1 MKEFYS
7 KKELEK
13 LYGKTYATM
22 LDDSLIPKTDKVY
35 HNYIDNLDQ
44 IDTPKGIIE
53 APKALLKEIL
63 SNDELCRHLLNNL
76 EANDG
81 YPLKIK
87 YINDKGKIVD
97 AYKVSRADI
106 VFATQSFST
115 SELDIRQQINVI
127 SITKLSDTKSCEL
140 RYNNYTHRCLVDGTM
155 YTMDAR
161 SLLNL
166 LTESSDEFNI
176 FLNVNSNSKYEK
188 KYIFYMLKDFVERE
202 RILKKYT
209 FSKKVY
215 ERYENIISYK
225 YIDFESL
232 NKNQKSDD
240 YDGNGES
247 IVEKL
252 HIDEDFLKDI
262 QRYAKKTY
270 GPLERAIHA
279 YIRMCELLTYDES
292 VFIDYKNAN
301 KHLDPIRVSTIDKN
315 NNKVI
320 CYEFAFIYAYVL
332 KKLGIDYTM
341 NAKSFIDSPGYANIE
356 FRFQEYL
363 IRADAIS
370 NIFDSD
376 LTNIKVGDRIQGLT
390 CINENVSTQKKFNEI
405 SNKIRLN
412 ILNREKQ
419 LETYEKNVDDIKN
432 SISSGI
438 LSKKDK
444 IKVLLKVITRDNL
457 KGLDKLIYQRKI
469 FESIFTEE
477 DNIKITFISNK
488 NNPFTIISLFEND
501 TYKYFAVNETD
512 DSPLRV
518 ITNDELNEKIENGEY
533 VLLENE
539 IIPGLS
545 ENKGVSYGK

>member
-1 MKEFYS
+1 
-7 KKELEK
+7 
-13 LYGKTYATM
+13 
-22 LDDSLIPKTDKVY
+22 
-35 HNYIDNLDQ
+35 
-44 IDTPKGIIE
+44 
-53 APKALLKEIL
+53 
-63 SNDELCRHLLNNL
+63 
-76 EANDG
+76 
-81 YPLKIK
+81 
-87 YINDKGKIVD
+87 
-97 AYKVSRADI
+97 
-106 VFATQSFST
+106 
-115 SELDIRQQINVI
+115 
-127 SITKLSDTKSCEL
+127 
-140 RYNNYTHRCLVDGTM
+140 
-155 YTMDAR
+155 
-161 SLLNL
+161 
-166 LTESSDEFNI
+166 
-176 FLNVNSNSKYEK
+176 
-188 KYIFYMLKDFVERE
+188 
-202 RILKKYT
+202 
-209 FSKKVY
+209 
-215 ERYENIISYK
+215 
-225 YIDFESL
+225 
-232 NKNQKSDD
+232 
-240 YDGNGES
+240 
-247 IVEKL
+247 
-252 HIDEDFLKDI
+252 
-262 QRYAKKTY
+262 
-270 GPLERAIHA
+270 
-279 YIRMCELLTYDES
+279 MCELLTYDES

-376 LTNIKVGDRIQGLT
+376 LTNIKVGDRIKGLT

-419 LETYEKNVDDIKN
+419 LETYEKNVDNIKN
-432 SISSGI
+432 SISSGN

-501 TYKYFAVNETD
+501 TYKYFAVNETND
-512 DSPLRV
+512 LPLRV
-518 ITNDELNEKIENGEY
+518 ITNDELNAKIENGEY